1 MLINKQRHCHLEKH
15 CWSLFFFLFFFLF
28 LFYGTFQAR
37 PGEAEEAVQQAPL
50 AQLLIALSL

>member
-1 MLINKQRHCHLEKH
+1 MLINKQRRCHLEKH
-15 CWSLFFFLFFFLF
+15 CWS

-50 AQLLIALSL
+50 VQLLIALSL